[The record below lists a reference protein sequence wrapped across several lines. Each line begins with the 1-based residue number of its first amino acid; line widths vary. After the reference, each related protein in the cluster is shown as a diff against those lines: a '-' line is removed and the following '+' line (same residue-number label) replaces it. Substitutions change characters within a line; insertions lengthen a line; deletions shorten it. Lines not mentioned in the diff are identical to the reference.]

1 MSDQK
6 PATPVEELPRSG
18 GFSDDEATFTGWVNR
33 TLGTFIAAALGG
45 ITVVLLLQVLMRYAF
60 HSPFVWADEV
70 TRILMVWL
78 TFIGA
83 ALAYRTHSH
92 IGITTVLDA
101 VRERGRH
108 RQAAVMHVVIQAI
121 VVVSC
126 AALVI
131 GGVIVLVATAGH
143 LTPALELPMAL
154 LFLPA
159 PLSGAIV
166 LASAVAEWLGRRG
179 TDAGPTE
186 RSAS

>member
-1 MSDQK
+1 MSDEKQ
-6 PATPVEELPRSG
+6 TPRG
-18 GFSDDEATFTGWVNR
+18 GFEDDEATFTGWVNR
-33 TLGTFIAAALGG
+33 TLGTFVAAALGG
-45 ITVVLLLQVLMRYAF
+45 ITLVLLLQVLMRYAF
-60 HSPFVWADEV
+60 RSPFVWADEV

-78 TFIGA
+78 TFVGA
-83 ALAYRTHSH
+83 ALAYRTRSH

-101 VRERGRH
+101 VRRRGGH
-108 RQAAVMHVVIQAI
+108 RRAAVMNVVIQAV

-126 AALVI
+126 AALLI

-143 LTPALELPMAL
+143 LTPALELPMAV

-166 LASAVAEWLGRRG
+166 LASAVAEWFGRSG
-179 TDAGPTE
+179 AE